1 MQIGD
6 MCNREVVFVEKTESV
21 LVAAKLM
28 RERHVGDLVVIE
40 LRDGEQHPVGM
51 LTDRDLVVS
60 VLATDARDLERL
72 LIQDVLTR
80 AVVTVREADPM
91 NEAIRLMRVHGVR
104 RLPVVDADD
113 HLVGLVAFDD
123 VVEYLAELLGD
134 LALISTAQRR
144 REEKLRP

>member
-40 LRDGEQHPVGM
+40 LRDGEQRPVGI